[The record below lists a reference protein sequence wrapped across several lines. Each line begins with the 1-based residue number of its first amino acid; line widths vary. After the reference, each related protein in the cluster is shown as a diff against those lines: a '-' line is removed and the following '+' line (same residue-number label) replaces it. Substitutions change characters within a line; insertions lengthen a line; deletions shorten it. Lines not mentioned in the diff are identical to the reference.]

1 MRQIAYSVFKKLSG
15 GGTPEPTLYAV
26 FLGATDLRYA
36 TVDTAKYLRE
46 IVDIQL
52 ALSKIG
58 CFIGNLFVGAL
69 AYADDIALLAP
80 TTRTVRS
87 MLGICDDFA
96 QEYVRH
102 CF

>member
-1 MRQIAYSVFKKLSG
+1 MA
-15 GGTPEPTLYAV
+15 
-26 FLGATDLRYA
+26 
-36 TVDTAKYLRE
+36 
-46 IVDIQL
+46 IQL

-69 AYADDIALLAP
+69 AYADDIALLAL

-87 MLGICDDFA
+87 MLGICDDFV